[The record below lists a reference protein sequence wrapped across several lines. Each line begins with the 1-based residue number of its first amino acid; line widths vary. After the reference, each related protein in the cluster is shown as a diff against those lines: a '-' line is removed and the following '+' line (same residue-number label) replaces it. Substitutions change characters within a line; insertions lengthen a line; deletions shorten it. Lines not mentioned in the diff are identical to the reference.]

1 VNVFINIDII
11 DIMIHF
17 KIKNYVLI
25 TAISFILL
33 LTGCGQPKVN
43 FKEEQEKITFAWT
56 DWSKKALT
64 GKPDSLAYYYADDA
78 LIIGTDPELIKGKA
92 EATKIYANAPTN
104 FELEIKWDDEEK
116 PNIIQ
121 FSNDG
126 SMAYSL
132 DGNAVP
138 IPDSTGTI
146 HMIRNKVLH
155 LWKKDKEGNW
165 RVSLLMV
172 YPER

>member
-1 VNVFINIDII
+1 MLTIKKHFFIP
-11 DIMIHF
+11 
-17 KIKNYVLI
+17 
-25 TAISFILL
+25 AIGLMLL
-33 LTGCGQPKVN
+33 LARCSQPRVN
-43 FKEEQEKITFAWT
+43 LNEEKDKITFAWT
-56 DWSKKALT
+56 DWSKKALS
-64 GKPDSLAYYYADDA
+64 GKPDSLAYDYADDA

-92 EATKIYANAPTN
+92 EAVKIYANAPSN
-104 FELEIKWDDEEK
+104 FELTIKWDDEAK

-132 DGNAVP
+132 DGNAIP
-138 IPDSTGTI
+138 IPDPTGNI
-146 HMIRNKVLH
+146 HMKHNKVLH
-155 LWKKDKEGNW
+155 LWKKDNNGNW

>member
-1 VNVFINIDII
+1 MDIMKHSERKCAVFIAII
-11 DIMIHF
+11 
-17 KIKNYVLI
+17 
-25 TAISFILL
+25 TSGILL
-33 LTGCGQPKVN
+33 VSCGQTKVN
-43 FKEEQEKITFAWT
+43 FKDEEEKITFAWT

-78 LIIGTDPELIKGKA
+78 LIIGTDPEFIKGKA
-92 EATKIYANAPTN
+92 EVTKIYADAPAN
-104 FELEIKWDDEEK
+104 FELDIKWDNEEK
-116 PNIIQ
+116 PNIIH

-146 HMIRNKVLH
+146 QMKHNKVLH
-155 LWKKDKEGNW
+155 IWKKDYEGNW
-165 RVSLLMV
+165 KVSLLMV

>member
-1 VNVFINIDII
+1 
-11 DIMIHF
+11 M
-17 KIKNYVLI
+17 KYVKSNNSVSIAVI
-25 TAISFILL
+25 TFFVILA
-33 LTGCGQPKVN
+33 GCGQAKVN
-43 FKEEQEKITFAWT
+43 FKEEENKITSVWT

-64 GKPDSLAYYYADDA
+64 GKPDSLAYYYAGDA
-78 LIIGTDPELIKGKA
+78 LIIGTEPEFIKGK
-92 EATKIYANAPTN
+92 EEVTKIYAEAPTN
-104 FELEIKWDDEEK
+104 FELDIKWDDDEK

-138 IPDSTGTI
+138 MPDSSGTI

-155 LWKKDKEGNW
+155 IWRKDIDGNW
-165 RVSLLMV
+165 KVSLLMV
-172 YPER
+172 YPQRNQ

>member
-1 VNVFINIDII
+1 
-11 DIMIHF
+11 MIQA
-17 KIKNYVLI
+17 KIKNYILI
-25 TAISFILL
+25 AVINCMLL
-33 LTGCGQPKVN
+33 SAGCGQTKVN
-43 FKEEQEKITFAWT
+43 LEEEQKKITFAWT
-56 DWSKKALT
+56 DWSNKALT

-78 LIIGTDPELIKGKA
+78 LIIGTDPELIKGKE
-92 EATKIYANAPTN
+92 EAVKVYANAPAN
-104 FELEIKWDDEEK
+104 FELEIKWDDNDK
-116 PNIIQ
+116 PNIIH

-138 IPDSTGTI
+138 IPDSTGKV
-146 HMIRNKVLH
+146 HMQHNKVLH
-155 LWKKDKEGNW
+155 LWKKDNEGNW